1 MEPKEFV
8 FDYVHLW
15 YYICHKIN
23 LNHGGSYIDSPDL
36 VKTKKASMN
45 PFNKED
51 NKCFRYAVTAELN
64 HEKITKDPQI
74 ITKIKSFINKYKWEG
89 ISFPS
94 KKNDWKKTEKYNL
107 TIALYILITKN
118 EKIYPAYVLKHN
130 SNSEKQNILLKIS
143 NREKLWDYLA
153 VKILSALLR
162 GITYNHCK

>member
-1 MEPKEFV
+1 MEPNEFV

-94 KKNDWKKTEKYNL
+94 KKMIGKRLRN
-107 TIALYILITKN
+107 TIKPLLLIFW
-118 EKIYPAYVLKHN
+118 
-130 SNSEKQNILLKIS
+130 LLKI
-143 NREKLWDYLA
+143 KKY
-153 VKILSALLR
+153 ILLMF
-162 GITYNHCK
+162 